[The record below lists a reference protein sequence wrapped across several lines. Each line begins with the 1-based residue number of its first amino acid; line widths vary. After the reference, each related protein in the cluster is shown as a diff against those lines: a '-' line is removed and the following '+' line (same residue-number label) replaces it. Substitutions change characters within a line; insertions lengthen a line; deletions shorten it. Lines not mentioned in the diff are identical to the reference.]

1 MPGLRV
7 LIVAGDALARAGL
20 AAQLSQQSGV
30 IIVGQIGLN
39 PDLAPEIEAYRPSV
53 LTWDLGWEPV
63 AALEHLAGLS
73 NDAPPVLALLSDGAK
88 TAVAWSAGARG
99 LLLRDAGP
107 ERIVSALAALQQ
119 GLTVLDP
126 ALPPGFSGGGGLPAA
141 SVSLTPR
148 ELETLR
154 LMADGLTNK
163 AMADRM
169 GISENTVKFH
179 VNGVF
184 PFAHP
189 PLILDKRIGPD
200 WEHDNL
206 PSWRPKAGD

>member
-20 AAQLSQQSGV
+20 AAQLSEQPGV
-30 IIVGQIGLN
+30 IIVGQVGLS

-63 AALEHLAGLS
+63 SALEYLSGLPD
-73 NDAPPVLALLSDGAK
+73 DAPPVLALLSDGTNA
-88 TAVAWSAGARG
+88 AVAWSAGARG

-126 ALPPGFSGGGGLPAA
+126 ALPPGFSRGASIPAD

-179 VNGVF
+179 VNGVLGKLD
-184 PFAHP
+184 AQSRTEAVAKGARMG
-189 PLILDKRIGPD
+189 LIL
-200 WEHDNL
+200 L
-206 PSWRPKAGD
+206 